1 MGEMGEGFSVKPPF
15 WTDVFA
21 SRVED
26 LDVSGIRKLFE
37 AADEDA
43 IHLGIGEP
51 HRQPPEHVKQAYIEA
66 VERGENKYSPTAG
79 LPELRRGI
87 AEAYEHRR
95 PGLDAEN
102 VAMTAGSTAALYAA
116 LQALVEEGDEVLVP
130 DPGFVLYP
138 PHTEL
143 AEGTPV
149 TYPLRDE
156 EGFQVDP
163 EALAER
169 VSPDTK
175 AIVLCSPSN
184 PTGVALDR
192 ETVDGVLEVAED
204 NDLWVLADEAYDV
217 FTYEHE
223 HVSFL
228 DQGYEKLAYFNTFSK
243 RYAMTGW
250 RLGFAVAPEPLAEK
264 IRVVGYHMYA
274 APPTPAQHAAL
285 AALEGPDDHTQMMR
299 EELQERRDVV
309 VEECD
314 RIDGLELV
322 EPDGAIYAFP
332 RFDAAISSMDLS
344 VKLLEAGVVVVPGS
358 AFGSN
363 GEDHLRLSFATDPND
378 IRQGLQL
385 VEKVLDGV

>member
-1 MGEMGEGFSVKPPF
+1 M
-15 WTDVFA
+15 FA

-51 HRQPPEHVKQAYIEA
+51 HRQPPEHVQDAYVEA
-66 VERGENKYSPTAG
+66 VRSGHNKYSPTAG
-79 LPELRRGI
+79 LPELREAI
-87 AEAYEHRR
+87 AANYEPQR

-102 VAMTAGSTAALYAA
+102 VAVTAGSTAALFAA

-143 AEGTPV
+143 AAGTPV
-149 TYPLRDE
+149 AYPLRHE
-156 EGFQVDP
+156 EGFQVDV

-169 VSPDTK
+169 VTPASK
-175 AIVLCSPSN
+175 AIVICSPSN
-184 PTGVALDR
+184 PTGVELD
-192 ETVDGVLEVAED
+192 EATVEGILEVARD
-204 NDLWVLADEAYDV
+204 NDLWMLVDEAYDV

-228 DQGYEKLAYFNTFSK
+228 GRGYEKLAYFNTFSK

-285 AALEGPDDHTQMMR
+285 AALEGPDDHMEMMR

-309 VEECD
+309 VEEAD
-314 RIDGLELV
+314 RIDALELV
-322 EPDGAIYAFP
+322 KPDGAIYAFP
-332 RFDAAISSMDLS
+332 RFDADLSSMELS
-344 VKLLEAGVVVVPGS
+344 VKLLDAGVVVVPGS
-358 AFGSN
+358 AFGAN
-363 GEDHLRLSFATDPND
+363 GEGHLRLSFATDPQD
-378 IRQGLQL
+378 IRQGLQV
-385 VEKVLDGV
+385 VEKVLDGS